1 MNKIWSWFT
10 QDGEEASVLGRMVSE
25 NFLAYRRQYIIAIC
39 ALVVISGTTAFSAWL
54 MGPVVEKVFL
64 GGDLAAAYSLSA
76 LVVAVFLVKGVMTYI
91 QSVTLNRIGNNMVAR
106 FQRRIY
112 AHLLSL
118 GAGFF
123 TNQHSA
129 TLVARINQNIIA
141 IREMLNVIILAGARD
156 LLSLIG
162 LVGVMIYADPLMSAI
177 IFVAG
182 PIALLTIGRYARR
195 VKTIARD
202 EVNLNAQVTT
212 RIQETAHGIQIVKA
226 FTMEERMREV
236 LNGLTEL
243 VEGRAN
249 KIAALVAR
257 TAPLMETLAGFSVA
271 GVIAYG
277 GWRVVNEGYSAGN
290 LASFMTALLLAYEP
304 AKRLARLKV
313 AVERSFVNGRML
325 YELLDTP
332 EDLADGGP
340 SRGSGIELN
349 LAGGRVVF
357 EDVSFTYGH
366 GAEQA
371 MGADS
376 PVLAGM
382 SFTAEAGKTTALVGP
397 SGGGK
402 STAVALLQR
411 LYEPT
416 AGRIMIDGTDIANV
430 SLHSLRS
437 HIAFVSQA
445 PVLFQ
450 GSVRDNLR
458 YARPDASDAE
468 IEAAARSAQA
478 HDFIVA
484 MPQGYDTPLSENA
497 SNLSGGQRQRLSIAR
512 ALVRNAPILVLDE
525 ATSALDN
532 ESEALVQKAL
542 DILMKGR
549 TTLVVAHRLSTI
561 ANADKILVID
571 GGRVA
576 DQGSHDELLGKEGV
590 YSKLHSIGL
599 H

>member
-1 MNKIWSWFT
+1 MNGIWKWFT
-10 QDGEEASVLGRMVSE
+10 QDGDEASVLARMVGE
-25 NFLAYRRQYIIAIC
+25 NFVAYRRQYIIAIC

-54 MGPVVEKVFL
+54 MGPVVEEVFL
-64 GGDLAAAYSLSA
+64 GGDLDAAYRLSA
-76 LVVAVFLVKGVMTYI
+76 VVVAVFLVKGIMTYI

-123 TNQHSA
+123 TGQHSA
-129 TLVARINQNIIA
+129 TLVARINQNILA
-141 IREMLNVIILAGARD
+141 IREMLNVIVLAGARD

-177 IFVAG
+177 IFLAG
-182 PIALLTIGRYARR
+182 PIALYTIGRYARR

-202 EVNLNAQVTT
+202 EVHLNAQVTT

-226 FTMEERMREV
+226 FTMEERMREG
-236 LNGLTEL
+236 LEGLTKQ

-249 KIAALVAR
+249 KIAQLVAR
-257 TAPLMETLAGFSVA
+257 TAPLMETLAGLSVA

-332 EDLADGGP
+332 PEAADGGP
-340 SRGSGIELN
+340 SQGEGPELP
-349 LAGGRVVF
+349 LTAGEVVF
-357 EDVSFTYGH
+357 DDVHFHYGQ
-366 GAEQA
+366 GDDDQ
-371 MGADS
+371 
-376 PVLAGM
+376 PVIAGM
-382 SFTAEAGKTTALVGP
+382 SFIAEAGKTTALVGP

-416 AGRIMIDGTDIANV
+416 SGAITIDGTDISSV
-430 SLHSLRS
+430 SLMSLRS
-437 HIAFVSQA
+437 QIAFVSQS
-445 PVLFQ
+445 PILFQ
-450 GSVRDNLR
+450 GTVRENLR
-458 YARPDASDAE
+458 FARPAASDSE

-478 HDFIVA
+478 HDFITA

-542 DILMKGR
+542 ESLMAGR

-576 DQGSHDELLGKEGV
+576 DEGRHGELLGKGGV
-590 YSKLHSIGL
+590 YSKLHAIGL
-599 H
+599 Q

>member
-1 MNKIWSWFT
+1 MIWTWLT
-10 QDGEEASVLGRMVSE
+10 KDGAEASVLARMVSE
-25 NFLAYRRQYIIAIC
+25 NFEAYRRQYLIAIA
-39 ALVVISGTTAFSAWL
+39 ALIVISGTTAFSAWL
-54 MGPVVEKVFL
+54 MGPIVEDVFM
-64 GGDLAAAYSLSA
+64 GGDLARAYWLA
-76 LVVAVFLVKGVMTYI
+76 GVVVAVFVVKGIMTYI

-106 FQRRIY
+106 FQRRVY

-123 TNQHSA
+123 TGQHSA
-129 TLVARINQNIIA
+129 TLVARINQNILA

-162 LVGVMIYADPLMSAI
+162 LIGVMFYADIVMSAV
-177 IFVAG
+177 IFIAG
-182 PIALLTIGRYARR
+182 PIALLTIGKYARR

-226 FTMEERMREV
+226 FTMEDQMKAG
-236 LNGLTEL
+236 LDTLTEE

-249 KIAALVAR
+249 KIAKLVAR

-277 GWRVVNEGYSAGN
+277 GYRVVNDGYSAGN

-313 AVERSFVNGRML
+313 TVERQFVNGRML

-332 EDLADGGP
+332 ADAADGGA
-340 SRGSGIELN
+340 SRGEGKDLSLD
-349 LAGGRVVF
+349 GGEVVF
-357 EDVSFTYGH
+357 DDVHFAYD
-366 GAEQA
+366 GAVE
-371 MGADS
+371 GD
-376 PVLAGM
+376 PVLEGM
-382 SFTAEAGKTTALVGP
+382 SFTAAAGKTTALVGP

-411 LYEPT
+411 LYEPN
-416 AGRIMIDGTDIANV
+416 AGRITIDGQDIASA
-430 SLHSLRS
+430 SLKSLREK
-437 HIAFVSQA
+437 IAFVSQS
-445 PVLFQ
+445 PILFQ
-450 GSVRDNLR
+450 GTVRENLR
-458 YARPDASDAE
+458 YARPDATDGE
-468 IEAAARSAQA
+468 IEAACRSAQA
-478 HDFIVA
+478 HDFITA
-484 MPQGYDTPLSENA
+484 MPQGYDTPLSEDGT
-497 SNLSGGQRQRLSIAR
+497 NLSGGQRQRLSIAR
-512 ALVRNAPILVLDE
+512 ALVRNAPILLLDE

-542 DILMKGR
+542 DTLMDGR

-576 DQGSHDELLGKEGV
+576 DEGKHGELLGKDGT
-590 YSKLHSIGL
+590 YAKLHSIGL
-599 H
+599 RS